1 VALECRSVYRFLAML
16 PEPSP
21 AHSMPASSAPLVD
34 LPSVLKRCSAETLA
48 AACEFRRTRDVA
60 QLDPIVRG
68 VIARYVES
76 ELRPKLAGDARHVR
90 LVEDLAL
97 DSLSMMEIVVLAEDV
112 LGISVSNEELIG
124 LQTVSDLSDFVAN
137 KVRTGC

>member
-1 VALECRSVYRFLAML
+1 
-16 PEPSP
+16 
-21 AHSMPASSAPLVD
+21 MPASSAPLVD